1 MYDLRH
7 SGLAPLRGLVY
18 LQQCLI
24 HHWKWNLASIG
35 FPPQAPSSATRLPD
49 SHSSDSSGTHL
60 EAIWGSNPLLLPL
73 FFSPPPSDPPPPPS
87 RLLPFSAEGSFKGL
101 GKALERQ
108 SQLDPG
114 VVEPRGGTQERPLA
128 DAEKGEEYDGEKEGK
143 RN

>member
-1 MYDLRH
+1 MSSAVVPAL
-7 SGLAPLRGLVY
+7 SGVLDGLNIS
-18 LQQCLI
+18 QIPQRQPEPCPGP
-24 HHWKWNLASIG
+24 KPG
-35 FPPQAPSSATRLPD
+35 PQAPSSATRLPD